1 MAYQPKY
8 KHFDQSERWFP
19 KNRRGQ
25 IHYRQS
31 SDDHQSSDSENLK
44 QWQDGDDKPAKAI
57 GGTLVWSKGTS
68 HSSIRKDVKKK
79 YPRHLVFIQ
88 GGASYIAYKKDAE
101 IASTLM
107 SKREWKRVT
116 INGVVQT
123 KIPTSQQSHLTS
135 QGERVILVA
144 LKPGSSGYYI
154 RKVCDY

>member
-1 MAYQPKY
+1 MIYQPKY
-8 KHFDQSERWFP
+8 IHFDQSERWFP
-19 KNRRGQ
+19 KIMRGR
-25 IHYRQS
+25 IHCRQS
-31 SDDHQSSDSENLK
+31 SADPQDSENLK

-57 GGTLVWSKGTS
+57 GGTLAWPKGTS
-68 HSSIRKDVKKK
+68 HSSIWKDVKKK
-79 YPRHLVFIQ
+79 FPKHLVFIQ
-88 GGASYIAYKKDAE
+88 GGGSYIAYKRDAE

-107 SKREWKRVT
+107 SIREWKCVT